1 MIELNKNDLCL
12 EIKEYLTW
20 NTVQNIYDTLIERYF
35 DDEIG
40 EALSKY
46 ELTKEDKIE
55 ILDMIRDEYEYQS
68 EDDFALSI
76 FDDELII
83 NVLNEWIEN
92 KFN

>member
-20 NTVQNIYDTLIERYF
+20 NTVQNIYDNLIEGYF